1 MAHLVYILTDK
12 DRTRL
17 TVRCAAEKTFHGRR
31 RRKHRA
37 PHFEHLIYL
46 EFHDTAEQA
55 RERAQELGKARK
67 PAQWKLV
74 SRVNPRLREMMVLV

>member
-46 EFHDTAEQA
+46 EFHESLENA
-55 RERAQELGKARK
+55 RERARQLARARK
-67 PAQWKLV
+67 PAQWKFV
-74 SRVNPRLREMMVLV
+74 SKVNPRLWEMMVMV